1 MDEQA
6 DQSMNS
12 ADLLLVKRAQK
23 GDARAFDVL
32 VFKYQNKVAALISR
46 FVKDHH
52 EVQDLTQEAL
62 IKAYR
67 GLASFRADSAFYTW
81 LYRIAV
87 NTAKNYLTTQGARYS
102 RQGVPL
108 DQAELVEHD
117 SHWLQDETTPE
128 NSLSEQRLGK
138 AIHQA
143 ISELPDELR
152 LTLQLR
158 EFDGLSY
165 EEISVLLES
174 PIGTVRSR
182 IFRARDAVD
191 KKIRPLMT
199 SVQMKA

>member
-6 DQSMNS
+6 DQSMHS

-23 GDARAFDVL
+23 GDMRAFDLL
-32 VFKYQNKVAALISR
+32 VFKYQNKVAALINR
-46 FVKDHH
+46 FVKDPH

-62 IKAYR
+62 IKAYK

-87 NTAKNYLTTQGARYS
+87 NTAKNYLLTQGARQS
-102 RQGVPL
+102 KQNVSL
-108 DQAELVEHD
+108 DQTELIEHD
-117 SHWLQDETTPE
+117 SHWLQDQTTPE

-138 AIHQA
+138 AIYQA

-165 EEISVLLES
+165 EEISALLES